1 MKSDGIR
8 RSVRSSSRERV
19 AGDAPDLGRVART
32 PGTGMPKGER
42 KKRRTSKSLR
52 RLRNKNLRKKV
63 VATWTIL
70 LGIAAL
76 FGLSF
81 AVWQGMKFNR
91 EDDALT
97 LLAPTV
103 KAPSQ
108 TAEIPRVPSL
118 PEDEAIALVR
128 KGLSLRDPAKLTD
141 YFRPGEIPPD
151 RQIEF
156 LRKIEVV
163 DGRVDHF
170 EWLGN
175 LDANGLIIDGV
186 LVAFESDGLPRNRL
200 AELVAGTDGKWKIDF
215 DAFART
221 VTPSWGDFLA
231 GTVPV
236 AKVRVYVASDSYYNG
251 PFKDENDW
259 QCVGL
264 ASPDTEEILIGYF
277 RKHSPQ
283 GDAMKWLVSKDATL
297 NRAVLEIRRTEGAE
311 HRQVEISRVLA
322 EDWVIGD
329 KPFDE
334 RFK

>member
-63 VATWTIL
+63 IATWTIL
-70 LGIAAL
+70 LGVAAIS
-76 FGLSF
+76 GLGV

-91 EDDALT
+91 EADALT
-97 LLAPTV
+97 SLTPAV
-103 KAPSQ
+103 KAP
-108 TAEIPRVPSL
+108 TEIAEIPRAPSL
-118 PEDEAIALVR
+118 PEDEALALVR
-128 KGLSLRDPAKLTD
+128 KALAIRDPAKLAD
-141 YFRPGEIPPD
+141 YFRPSQTPPD

-175 LDANGLIIDGV
+175 LDANGLTIDGV
-186 LVAFESDGLPRNRL
+186 LVAFENSGLPRNRL

-221 VTPSWGDFLA
+221 VTPSWSDFMA

-251 PFKDENDW
+251 PFKNESDW

-264 ASPDTEEILIGYF
+264 ASPDTEEILIGYC

-283 GDAMKWLVSKDATL
+283 GDAMKWLLSKDATL
-297 NRAVLEIRRTEGAE
+297 KRAVLEIRRIDGAE
-311 HRQVEISRVLA
+311 DRQVEISCVLA
-322 EDWVIGD
+322 EGWVIGD